1 MLASF
6 NRAGERTW
14 FGQYAY
20 DFAAAGVPGLR
31 ASMVYLK
38 GSNIQTTASGN
49 QTEWERDLA
58 LDYVI
63 QNGTFK
69 GLGLGWRYGVLHS
82 QAEANQDQNR
92 LILSYTL
99 ALF

>member
-1 MLASF
+1 
-6 NRAGERTW
+6 
-14 FGQYAY
+14 
-20 DFAAAGVPGLR
+20 
-31 ASMVYLK
+31 
-38 GSNIQTTASGN
+38 
-49 QTEWERDLA
+49 LA